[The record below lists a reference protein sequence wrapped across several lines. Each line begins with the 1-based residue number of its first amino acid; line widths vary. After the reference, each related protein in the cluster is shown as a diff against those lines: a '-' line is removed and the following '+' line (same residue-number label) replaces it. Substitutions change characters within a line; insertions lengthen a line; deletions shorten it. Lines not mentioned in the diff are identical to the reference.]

1 MAVAAPAA
9 LRPRSRRAVRW
20 SQVLRRSNG
29 ASRAAFA
36 FLALVVAVAIVP
48 GLVARYDPDAMSPD
62 AVLAPPSAAHPFGT
76 DEFGRDIASRVV
88 YGARISLTYAV
99 LATAISIAAGT
110 VVGVTTAYYGGA
122 YDNIVM
128 RAVDVLMA
136 FPGILLALIVVTLL
150 GPGLTHAMVAVGIGQ
165 APGVGRVVR
174 SATLGAKSNLYI
186 EASRAVGG
194 SGAWI
199 MWRHLLPNIRH
210 VVLVLATLGYG
221 AAILVGA
228 SLSFLGLGAQPPTPE
243 WGSMLETARGYL
255 QSTWWV
261 GVLPGV
267 VLGATLLCVTVVG
280 DQLRDILDP
289 SLRLD

>member
-1 MAVAAPAA
+1 MAIAAAA
-9 LRPRSRRAVRW
+9 ARRPRSRDAARW
-20 SQVLRRSNG
+20 RRFVWRSNG
-29 ASRAAFA
+29 ASRAAFV
-36 FLALVVAVAIVP
+36 FLGLIVAIAVAP
-48 GLVARYDPDAMSPD
+48 GLAARYDPIEMSPD
-62 AVLAPPSAAHPFGT
+62 AVLALPSAAHPFGT

-88 YGARISLTYAV
+88 YGARTSLGYAV
-99 LATAISIAAGT
+99 LATAISTVAGT
-110 VVGVTTAYYGGA
+110 VIGVTTAYYSGA
-122 YDNIVM
+122 FDTLVM

-165 APGVGRVVR
+165 TPGVGRVVR
-174 SATLGAKSNLYI
+174 SATLGAKGNLYI
-186 EASRAVGG
+186 EASRAAGG

-199 MWRHLLPNIRH
+199 MRRHLLPNIRH
-210 VVLVLATLGYG
+210 IILVLATLGYG
-221 AAILVGA
+221 TAILAGA

-255 QSTWWV
+255 QSNWWV

-267 VLGATLLCVTVVG
+267 VLGVTLLCVNVVG

>member
-1 MAVAAPAA
+1 MAIAAPAA
-9 LRPRSRRAVRW
+9 RRPVSRGAARW
-20 SQVLRRSNG
+20 RRFVWRSNG
-29 ASRAAFA
+29 ASRAAFV
-36 FLALVVAVAIVP
+36 FLCLIFAIAAAP
-48 GLVARYDPDAMSPD
+48 GLVARYDPIEMSPD
-62 AVLAPPSAAHPFGT
+62 AVLAFPSTAHPFGT

-88 YGARISLTYAV
+88 YGARTSLGYAV
-99 LATAISIAAGT
+99 LATAISTAVGT
-110 VVGVTTAYYGGA
+110 VIGVTTAYYSGA
-122 YDNIVM
+122 FDNLVM

-150 GPGLTHAMVAVGIGQ
+150 GPGLIHAMVAVGIGQ
-165 APGVGRVVR
+165 TPGVGRVVR
-174 SATLGAKSNLYI
+174 SATLVAKSNAYI
-186 EASRAVGG
+186 EASRAAGG

-199 MWRHLLPNIRH
+199 MRQHLLPNIRH
-210 VVLVLATLGYG
+210 IILVLATLGYG

-255 QSTWWV
+255 QSDWWV

-267 VLGATLLCVTVVG
+267 VLGATLLCVNVVG

>member
-1 MAVAAPAA
+1 MTAAAPRWAR
-9 LRPRSRRAVRW
+9 LLRRA
-20 SQVLRRSNG
+20 NG
-29 ASRAAFA
+29 ASRAAFV
-36 FLALVVAVAIVP
+36 FLAAIVAVAAVP
-48 GLVARYDPDAMSPD
+48 GPVARYDPVQMSPE
-62 AVLAPPSAAHPFGT
+62 AVLASPSAAHPFGT

-88 YGARISLTYAV
+88 YGARISLGYAV
-99 LATAISIAAGT
+99 LATAISITAGT
-110 VVGVTTAYYGGA
+110 LIGVTTAYYGGA
-122 YDNIVM
+122 YDNILM

-165 APGVGRVVR
+165 TPGAGRVVR
-174 SATLGAKSNLYI
+174 AATLGTKSNLYI
-186 EASRAVGG
+186 EASRAAGG
-194 SGAWI
+194 SGTWI

-221 AAILVGA
+221 AAILIGA

-255 QSTWWV
+255 QSNWWV

-267 VLGATLLCVTVVG
+267 VLGATLLCVNVVG
-280 DQLRDILDP
+280 DQLRDIFDP

>member
-1 MAVAAPAA
+1 MMVPAV
-9 LRPRSRRAVRW
+9 
-20 SQVLRRSNG
+20 RRSNG
-29 ASRAAFA
+29 ASRAASI
-36 FLALVVAVAIVP
+36 FLALIVVLAVAP
-48 GLVARYDPDAMSPD
+48 ALVTRFDPVAMNPE

-88 YGARISLTYAV
+88 YGARTSLSYAV
-99 LATAISIAAGT
+99 LAMAISVAVGT
-110 VVGVTTAYYGGA
+110 LIGVTTAYYAGA
-122 YDNIVM
+122 YDSLVM

-150 GPGLTHAMVAVGIGQ
+150 GPGLTHAMIAVGIGQ
-165 APGVGRVVR
+165 TPGVGRVVR
-174 SATLGAKSNLYI
+174 SATLGAKSSLYI
-186 EASRAVGG
+186 EASRAIGG
-194 SGAWI
+194 SGGWI

-228 SLSFLGLGAQPPTPE
+228 SLSFLGLGAQPPAPE

-255 QSTWWV
+255 QSNWWV

-267 VLGATLLCVTVVG
+267 VLGATLLSVNIVG

>member
-1 MAVAAPAA
+1 MAVAAPAVR
-9 LRPRSRRAVRW
+9 RPRSRGALRW
-20 SQVLRRSNG
+20 GQFVRRSNG
-29 ASRAAFA
+29 ASRAAFV
-36 FLALVVAVAIVP
+36 FLGLIAAVAIAP
-48 GLVARYDPDAMSPD
+48 GFVARYDPIQMSPEV
-62 AVLAPPSAAHPFGT
+62 VLAPPSPAHPFGT

-88 YGARISLTYAV
+88 YGARTSLGYAV
-99 LATAISIAAGT
+99 LATAISTAAGT
-110 VVGVTTAYYGGA
+110 VIGVTAAYYAGA
-122 YDNIVM
+122 YDNVVM

-165 APGVGRVVR
+165 TPGVGRVVR

-255 QSTWWV
+255 QSDWWV

-267 VLGATLLCVTVVG
+267 VLGATLLCVNVVG